1 MLERVLAVGM
11 AMGCVGE
18 GIAVGTVMGCIG
30 QDISCGCSDGVCWR
44 VY

>member
-18 GIAVGTVMGCIG
+18 GI
-30 QDISCGCSDGVCWR
+30 SCRYGDGLCWR
-44 VY
+44 GY